1 MAALT
6 SLNFG
11 KLSEEEAQ
19 QLLDQ
24 FIHGGALTSLVQEQT
39 DPEQEEAFRVLAADV
54 LKKTTQKLTQEKR
67 KHQGLQ
73 MMLDMPGYSD
83 IVNQSADITQ
93 QLLGDTGVG
102 GYLKM
107 AGMGDLEKKFKSSI
121 DKSLGLGNNVIVNWQ
136 NWFKEE
142 LEDEYLKDFDKF
154 ESLEERKDL
163 IGIIKRANDRGASL
177 WNLDLDKLGDPNYK
191 PELTEAFLN
200 AAGFDNQEEFI
211 ESLDKNLLKGE
222 LTEEEIE
229 NLDKTD
235 IRDFKRLMADQL
247 YSKYTAAIEKKNQNL
262 GPNETPVQAMA
273 LQEFLQQNFPTAIGQ
288 NEDGTDYVIGK
299 PNIDIEAL
307 QNQINEKITKLE
319 EELGSES
326 YQIEYNGKEYTFD
339 PEFTRNFIAD
349 YLKPRFDHSKSM
361 AEFVEYLGNED
372 TGENLL
378 TTQTVST
385 ALKEYGEKM
394 AQTYI
399 DYLQAE
405 GSEEGAA
412 FTLEELKNQI
422 QQDLLD
428 RVKEDKQG
436 FSGNVFMNFVGPD
449 KYVDL
454 VLDKL
459 GVKDPTSEEGREAL
473 EEMGLSG
480 EGSLDELKNTLKEQ
494 LTGLDAYEIREKI
507 KRLVKEGKVPAQMA
521 LGIEYIQREEDK
533 DFGKEKKDE
542 TQNAI
547 YEMFKQSGY
556 QGDAEDL
563 FNEEFMEGFDSDF
576 LSQGLS
582 GEFKLDTSSP
592 GGMLASTQNLM
603 GSLGNDDDLYNVSKA
618 NKTQDI
624 ANYYKTFGK
633 DRNKSK
639 ANDFLGGDD
648 LMNEISGL
656 AGFAGID
663 LSSGTGTG
671 FGNFGQAGY
680 F

>member
-1 MAALT
+1 
-6 SLNFG
+6 
-11 KLSEEEAQ
+11 
-19 QLLDQ
+19 
-24 FIHGGALTSLVQEQT
+24 
-39 DPEQEEAFRVLAADV
+39 
-54 LKKTTQKLTQEKR
+54 
-67 KHQGLQ
+67 
-73 MMLDMPGYSD
+73 
-83 IVNQSADITQ
+83 
-93 QLLGDTGVG
+93 
-102 GYLKM
+102 
-107 AGMGDLEKKFKSSI
+107 
-121 DKSLGLGNNVIVNWQ
+121 
-136 NWFKEE
+136 
-142 LEDEYLKDFDKF
+142 
-154 ESLEERKDL
+154 
-163 IGIIKRANDRGASL
+163 
-177 WNLDLDKLGDPNYK
+177 
-191 PELTEAFLN
+191 
-200 AAGFDNQEEFI
+200 
-211 ESLDKNLLKGE
+211 
-222 LTEEEIE
+222 
-229 NLDKTD
+229 
-235 IRDFKRLMADQL
+235 
-247 YSKYTAAIEKKNQNL
+247 
-262 GPNETPVQAMA
+262 
-273 LQEFLQQNFPTAIGQ
+273 
-288 NEDGTDYVIGK
+288 
-299 PNIDIEAL
+299 
-307 QNQINEKITKLE
+307 
-319 EELGSES
+319 
-326 YQIEYNGKEYTFD
+326 
-339 PEFTRNFIAD
+339 
-349 YLKPRFDHSKSM
+349 
-361 AEFVEYLGNED
+361 
-372 TGENLL
+372 
-378 TTQTVST
+378 
-385 ALKEYGEKM
+385 M

-459 GVKDPTSEEGREAL
+459 GVKDPTSEEGQEAL
-473 EEMGLSG
+473 KEMGLSG
-480 EGSLDELKNTLKEQ
+480 EGSLDDLKNMLKEQ

-507 KRLVKEGKVPAQMA
+507 KGLVKEGKVPAQMA
-521 LGIEYIQREEDK
+521 LGIEYIQREADK
-533 DFGKEKKDE
+533 DFGKEKQDE

-547 YEMFKQSGY
+547 YEMFKESGY

-563 FNEEFMEGFDSDF
+563 FNEEFMEGFDSNF

>member
-288 NEDGTDYVIGK
+288 NEDGTDYVIGS

-349 YLKPRFDHSKSM
+349 YLRP
-361 AEFVEYLGNED
+361 
-372 TGENLL
+372 
-378 TTQTVST
+378 
-385 ALKEYGEKM
+385 
-394 AQTYI
+394 
-399 DYLQAE
+399 
-405 GSEEGAA
+405 
-412 FTLEELKNQI
+412 
-422 QQDLLD
+422 
-428 RVKEDKQG
+428 
-436 FSGNVFMNFVGPD
+436 
-449 KYVDL
+449 
-454 VLDKL
+454 
-459 GVKDPTSEEGREAL
+459 
-473 EEMGLSG
+473 
-480 EGSLDELKNTLKEQ
+480 
-494 LTGLDAYEIREKI
+494 
-507 KRLVKEGKVPAQMA
+507 
-521 LGIEYIQREEDK
+521 
-533 DFGKEKKDE
+533 
-542 TQNAI
+542 
-547 YEMFKQSGY
+547 
-556 QGDAEDL
+556 
-563 FNEEFMEGFDSDF
+563 
-576 LSQGLS
+576 
-582 GEFKLDTSSP
+582 
-592 GGMLASTQNLM
+592 
-603 GSLGNDDDLYNVSKA
+603 
-618 NKTQDI
+618 
-624 ANYYKTFGK
+624 
-633 DRNKSK
+633 
-639 ANDFLGGDD
+639 
-648 LMNEISGL
+648 
-656 AGFAGID
+656 
-663 LSSGTGTG
+663 
-671 FGNFGQAGY
+671 
-680 F
+680 

>member
-211 ESLDKNLLKGE
+211 ESLDKSLLKGE

-349 YLKPRFDHSKSM
+349 YLRPRFDHSKSM

>member
-349 YLKPRFDHSKSM
+349 YLRPRFDHSKSM

>member
-19 QLLDQ
+19 QLLNQ

-39 DPEQEEAFRVLAADV
+39 DPEKEEAFRVLAANV
-54 LKKTTQKLTQEKR
+54 LKRTTEKLTQEQR

-83 IVNQSADITQ
+83 VVNQSADITQ

-136 NWFKEE
+136 NWFEEE

-177 WNLDLDKLGDPNYK
+177 WNLDLDKLGDPDYK

-229 NLDKTD
+229 KLDKTD

-247 YSKYTAAIEKKNQNL
+247 YSKYTAAIEKRNQNL
-262 GPNETPVQAMA
+262 GPDETPVQAMA

-288 NEDGTDYVIGK
+288 NEDGTDYVIGS
-299 PNIDIEAL
+299 PNIDIEGL

-349 YLKPRFDHSKSM
+349 YLRPRFDHSKSM

-399 DYLQAE
+399 DYLQTE

-459 GVKDPTSEEGREAL
+459 GVKDPTSEEGQEAL
-473 EEMGLSG
+473 KEMGLSG
-480 EGSLDELKNTLKEQ
+480 EGSLDDLKNTLKEQ

-507 KRLVKEGKVPAQMA
+507 KKLVKEGKVPAQMA
-521 LGIEYIQREEDK
+521 LGVEYIQREGDK
-533 DFGKEKKDE
+533 DFGKEKQDE

-547 YEMFKQSGY
+547 YEMFKESGY

-563 FNEEFMEGFDSDF
+563 FNEEFMEGFDSNF